1 MISRL
6 LSVAGSPKAVLFLGV
21 AALLLAVACSG
32 DPAETPPDETSTSAV
47 VTVEVVPPT
56 SSTSSTAVTT
66 PTDTVPPDTTAA
78 PDRAVMA
85 YYEQISAVNLEITD
99 LAADIRS
106 ANNDWDN
113 RSVTGVSY
121 QDTEAAMSRL
131 VSRAERLR
139 DDVGFIDPPA
149 DLGLPVEHRAA
160 WSAAGQ
166 MADAARAVLA
176 GLRSSD
182 TGERRRAATA
192 EFMTAFER
200 FNRAIGRVVEII
212 GLGSGVTP
220 TTVPT
225 TTEPTTTTT
234 TTAPTTTTTTEATTT
249 TTTEATTTTTTE
261 ATTTTTTEAATTTTT
276 TEAATT
282 TTTTEAATGTVPPPA
297 GVGHRVLNE
306 TDASTAGARRVWL
319 TVSVDAGATRE
330 QLARLGRR
338 LAAEYRLSRDYQALL
353 IHFVHYPEEPP
364 PPTLGTWVDAPF
376 GNWDRASEA
385 SVGDY
390 SSHRAA
396 DGTIEKDWSGLPTR
410 AQVDLHHAFV
420 RYRAG
425 LIDPEGGVPPDDQ
438 ILELAAQYLNSTPQE
453 IREARQAW
461 EAWIRR

>member
-1 MISRL
+1 
-6 LSVAGSPKAVLFLGV
+6 
-21 AALLLAVACSG
+21 
-32 DPAETPPDETSTSAV
+32 
-47 VTVEVVPPT
+47 
-56 SSTSSTAVTT
+56 
-66 PTDTVPPDTTAA
+66 
-78 PDRAVMA
+78 MA

-234 TTAPTTTTTTEATTT
+234 TTAPTTTTTTAPTTT

-261 ATTTTTTEAATTTTT
+261 ATTTTTTTEATTTTT

-353 IHFVHYPEEPP
+353 VHFVHYPEEPP

-410 AQVDLHHAFV
+410 AQVDLHQAFV

>member
-1 MISRL
+1 
-6 LSVAGSPKAVLFLGV
+6 
-21 AALLLAVACSG
+21 
-32 DPAETPPDETSTSAV
+32 
-47 VTVEVVPPT
+47 
-56 SSTSSTAVTT
+56 
-66 PTDTVPPDTTAA
+66 
-78 PDRAVMA
+78 MA

-261 ATTTTTTEAATTTTT
+261 ATTTTTTEATTTTTTTEATTTTTTEATTTTT

-353 IHFVHYPEEPP
+353 VHFVHYPEEPP

-410 AQVDLHHAFV
+410 AQVDLHQAFV

>member
-6 LSVAGSPKAVLFLGV
+6 LSVAGSPRAVLFLGA
-21 AALLLAVACSG
+21 AALLTAAACSG

-234 TTAPTTTTTTEATTT
+234 TTAPTTTTTTAPTTT

-261 ATTTTTTEAATTTTT
+261 ATTTTTTTEATTTTT

-353 IHFVHYPEEPP
+353 VHFVHYPEEPP

-410 AQVDLHHAFV
+410 AQVDLHQAFV

-461 EAWIRR
+461 EA